1 VPLLLLLA
9 ALAVL
14 AAIAVVAAGAGG
26 SMGTSTRDRSPRGEM
41 PVDDVDRAAIEGLRF
56 SLAFRG
62 YRMDEVDEVLGRLT
76 DELEIRDRRIA
87 ELEGE
92 QPVRNDA
99 AFGAEPAARRE
110 QPVRTDPVFGPE
122 PAARGEQPHPPAVEG
137 RPATDAP
144 NEA

>member
-26 SMGTSTRDRSPRGEM
+26 SMGTSTRDRSPRSEL
-41 PVDDVDRAAIEGLRF
+41 PVDDVDRTAIDGLRF

-76 DELEIRDRRIA
+76 DELEIRDHRIA
-87 ELEGE
+87 ELEAA
-92 QPVRNDA
+92 QPV
-99 AFGAEPAARRE
+99 
-110 QPVRTDPVFGPE
+110 
-122 PAARGEQPHPPAVEG
+122 EG
-137 RPATDAP
+137 QPATDAP